1 MYFLCAWTTFFVYIL
16 LHDTQLW
23 NVMVMVRVSMKNDK
37 NREKIHIEELWG
49 LNASFQEFMHV

>member
-1 MYFLCAWTTFFVYIL
+1 VYIL

-37 NREKIHIEELWG
+37 NREKIHIEEL
-49 LNASFQEFMHV
+49 